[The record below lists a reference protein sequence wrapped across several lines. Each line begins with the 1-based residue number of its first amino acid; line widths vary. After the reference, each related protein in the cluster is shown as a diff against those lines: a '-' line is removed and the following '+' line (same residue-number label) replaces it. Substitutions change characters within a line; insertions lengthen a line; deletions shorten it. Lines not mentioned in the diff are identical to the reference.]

1 MPIKPLVLKGLSKA
15 AKEYLKRNEKAK
27 IKHKVSNIYDKNTG
41 EYKGFAVKSE
51 RTNKIL
57 KVFSEQPDK
66 IKKLQNTNQKLS
78 FRR

>member
-51 RTNKIL
+51 KSGKTLKI
-57 KVFSEQPDK
+57 FSEQPDK
-66 IKKLQNTNQKLS
+66 IKSIKDYKPKTK
-78 FRR
+78 F